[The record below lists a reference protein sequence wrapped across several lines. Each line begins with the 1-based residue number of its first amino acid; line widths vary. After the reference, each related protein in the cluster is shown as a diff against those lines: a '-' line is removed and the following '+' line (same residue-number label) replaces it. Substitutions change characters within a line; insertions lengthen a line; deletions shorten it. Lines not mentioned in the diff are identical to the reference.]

1 MPVYNGDTSFLTV
14 QVLDVRLF
22 VSRLQHRHVWRRR
35 GREFL
40 SRVSTAILMR
50 DIDICPSV
58 CLSAK
63 FR

>member
-1 MPVYNGDTSFLTV
+1 MVTRRFWLCKFSMSGSSWVGYNTAMFD
-14 QVLDVRLF
+14 
-22 VSRLQHRHVWRRR
+22 